1 MKMTKQAICINEKL
15 LLSLDVHD
23 LDPGFEIPVKHWHPW
38 LEISYAKCGSG
49 EYTICGD
56 KYDVKEGDIF
66 IFNNIEHHS
75 LKILPPSIFTNVVIH
90 FEPSFICFLE
100 SDSFDYRYLKIFFD
114 RNENFKNRLDRDNPA
129 TNKIKEL
136 FLEIVDE
143 FSKKLPDYDLM
154 VKIKLMTILT
164 ILIRQFNYTNK
175 KQSTSYKIKKE
186 LGIVNNVINFINEN
200 FTQDISI
207 KSLEKI
213 TFVEASYFTKIF
225 KKYNGISPSRYL
237 CIKRITR
244 AIEYLENTNKTILEI
259 ATLCGFNNTTNF
271 NKIFKKVT
279 NKTPSEFRK

>member
-1 MKMTKQAICINEKL
+1 MHKSCQTK
-15 LLSLDVHD
+15 
-23 LDPGFEIPVKHWHPW
+23 
-38 LEISYAKCGSG
+38 
-49 EYTICGD
+49 
-56 KYDVKEGDIF
+56 KEVA
-66 IFNNIEHHS
+66 S
-75 LKILPPSIFTNVVIH
+75 KKQW
-90 FEPSFICFLE
+90 SFFG
-100 SDSFDYRYLKIFFD
+100 

-143 FSKKLPDYDLM
+143 FSNKLPAYELM
-154 VKIKLMTILT
+154 IKIELMTILT

-175 KQSTSYKIKKE
+175 KQNSSYKIKKE
-186 LGIVNNVINFINEN
+186 LGIVNNAINYINEN

-237 CIKRITR
+237 NIKRITR

-271 NKIFKKVT
+271 YKIFKNIT
-279 NKTPSEFRK
+279 NKIPSEFRK